1 MSFFRNPLAAMSL
14 AGVVAGEML
23 PYNPSRI
30 LLQRNS
36 SLAYI
41 FEPSQG
47 QPGQSRFLSLDLSQT
62 ISTDDTPF
70 TTNSDTLP
78 FLEDRKQIPFT
89 PVMDTANGHI
99 VAVTGD
105 CAEGAEGIKIYTLS
119 PDEDGTGNGTWKEH
133 EASDKLGDQGEHAG
147 ANFLSAGMAFSGY
160 TNGSFADSTLYLF
173 GGMCPFTNSTA
184 DDWASKGN
192 YSNMM
197 LTMSAQNPDENDLDY
212 EISLAPGRGPPIAEA
227 GFTITGLPPTFSNAN
242 DGSLQYQQQDFVLL
256 GGHTQTAFIN
266 MSQVALFSL
275 PQESWTFLPV
285 KQPASANTELAVR
298 QDTKEVEPRSGHTA
312 VLSED
317 GASVIVFG
325 GWVGDISTPAQ
336 PQLAI
341 MSFGAGFGGRG
352 GWTWT
357 VPEQSDNGLGG
368 AGGLFG
374 HGATML
380 PGGIMMIVGGYS
392 IPAISSSSDKARRDT
407 SQFNEKVMLFNTTS
421 NSWIQ
426 SYTKPVEAAQQEEP
440 KSGALHKSSQKAGLG
455 VGLTFGVLLLVG
467 LVIFYFWYIRKLK
480 RQRESQER
488 LLATRASDN
497 SFGQPFLEKGA
508 MDNQQGPSV
517 IGDYWQQSN
526 SNEEYPWLQE
536 EVHQLGSTTGSFSD
550 KPSPTRGLRKGVPQK
565 NYQYHAAPRYDESRM
580 SRGSGQIHP
589 IAEHEDEDSISRV
602 PSGSGGPL
610 TEAQRQ
616 LREVERVLAPQRE
629 SKRWSDDPFRDP
641 EPNPLGSHPYMPL
654 DTGDTVRR
662 VPSNAGR
669 TVSPQRRHNPFD
681 QDGVPN
687 WTIDHHQEEPL
698 LFNSHGRIS
707 PTRSDERTSSTL
719 SDQSHRSTNSSNSI
733 TRTMSTR
740 TGAILAAATA
750 AAAAGTAMIPRSAS
764 RSPDRHSF
772 YEEPQFALHDLDRRS
787 PHSITR
793 ARTNTDPSINGAGN
807 ADAES
812 FKTARTSFV
821 QLQAEG
827 EALLGG
833 RRDDPYHR
841 ASAATATPRPQAMA
855 TSSAPAP
862 AQAQAQAQAHYSD
875 LVPAALHSRKR
886 PQGLIGSIRRAIG
899 AISTSDSRSFSLTAA
914 TTSSSPIHPP
924 DRSASSS
931 PNKFRAAVPRRAAS
945 DGGYLLRQK
954 RGRKDWQAPPGT
966 WEPYRDSDPDPGDW
980 GPEPVEDPRAAE
992 EDWDVEDA
1000 AAQRDVQVMFTV
1012 PKTRLRVV
1020 NDDMDRASLRSAS
1033 DGMLSR
1039 SGSTRTEAGLKSQAS
1054 QQMLKREG
1062 SRNLLRVKSEGN
1074 ARWLDDMAEN
1084 KEGEEEQ
1091 RYRD

>member
-41 FEPSQG
+41 FEPSQD
-47 QPGQSRFLSLDLSQT
+47 QSGQSRFLSLDLSQT

-70 TTNSDTLP
+70 TVNSETLP
-78 FLEDRKQIPFT
+78 FLEDGKQIPFT

-119 PDEDGTGNGTWKEH
+119 SDEGDQTGNGTWKEH

-147 ANFLSAGMAFSGY
+147 SNFLAAGMAFSGY
-160 TNGSFADSTLYLF
+160 TNGNFSDSTLYLF
-173 GGMCPFTNSTA
+173 GGMCPFANSTA
-184 DDWASKGN
+184 ETWASKAN

-197 LTMSAQNPDENDLDY
+197 LTMSAQSSNEDDLDY

-242 DGSLQYQQQDFVLL
+242 DGSPQYQQQDFVLL
-256 GGHTQTAFIN
+256 GGHTQGAFIN

-317 GASVIVFG
+317 GASVIIFG
-325 GWVGDISTPAQ
+325 GWVGDVSTPAQ

-357 VPEQSDNGLGG
+357 VPEQDDNGFGG

-380 PGGIMMIVGGYS
+380 PGGIMMVVGGYS
-392 IPAISSSSDKARRDT
+392 IPATSSDKIRRDT
-407 SQFNEKVMLFNTTS
+407 SQFNDKVMLFNTTS

-440 KSGALHKSSQKAGLG
+440 DPGALHKTSQKAGLG

-467 LVIFYFWYIRKLK
+467 LVVFYFWYIRKLR

-488 LLATRASDN
+488 LLASRASDN
-497 SFGQPFLEKGA
+497 SFGQPFLEKGG
-508 MDNQQGPSV
+508 MENQHGPSV
-517 IGDYWQQSN
+517 IGDYWQQSH
-526 SNEEYPWLQE
+526 SNEEYPWMQE
-536 EVHQLGSTTGSFSD
+536 DATQLGNTTGLFSD

-565 NYQYHAAPRYDESRM
+565 NYQYHAAPRYDDNRM

-589 IAEHEDEDSISRV
+589 IAEHEDEDSISRI
-602 PSGSGGPL
+602 PSGSGGPSL

-629 SKRWSDDPFRDP
+629 SQRWSDDPFRDP
-641 EPNPLGSHPYMPL
+641 EPNPLGSHPYTPL
-654 DTGDTVRR
+654 DRGDTVRR
-662 VPSNAGR
+662 VPTNAGR
-669 TVSPQRRHNPFD
+669 TLSPQRRHNPFD

-687 WTIDHHQEEPL
+687 WTIDHHPDEPL

-707 PTRSDERTSSTL
+707 PSRSDDRTSSTL
-719 SDQSHRSTNSSNSI
+719 SDQSHRSTTSSNSI

-740 TGAILAAATA
+740 TGAMLAAAV
-750 AAAAGTAMIPRSAS
+750 AAAGTTMVPRSAS

-772 YEEPQFALHDLDRRS
+772 SEEPQIALRDTGCKS
-787 PHSITR
+787 PHSMTR
-793 ARTNTDPSINGAGN
+793 ARTNTDPSINGAGG

-812 FKTARTSFV
+812 FMTARTSFV
-821 QLQAEG
+821 QLQAES

-833 RRDDPYHR
+833 RRDDPYQR
-841 ASAATATPRPQAMA
+841 ASAATARPQTIA
-855 TSSAPAP
+855 TAP
-862 AQAQAQAQAHYSD
+862 AQYPN

-899 AISTSDSRSFSLTAA
+899 AISTGDSRSFSLTAA
-914 TTSSSPIHPP
+914 TTSSSPMHPP

-931 PNKFRAAVPRRAAS
+931 PNKIRPIVPRRAAS
-945 DGGYLLRQK
+945 DGGHLLRQK
-954 RGRKDWQAPPGT
+954 RGRKDWQAPAGT

-980 GPEPVEDPRAAE
+980 GPEPADTNAAE
-992 EDWDVEDA
+992 EDWDVENA
-1000 AAQRDVQVMFTV
+1000 ATQRDVQVMFTV

-1033 DGMLSR
+1033 DSLLSR
-1039 SGSTRTEAGLKSQAS
+1039 NGSTRTETGLRSQGSKSMLRSQGS

-1062 SRNLLRVKSEGN
+1062 SRNLVRVKSEGN
-1074 ARWLDDMAEN
+1074 SRWLNDMAEN
-1084 KEGEEEQ
+1084 KEEEQEQ

>member
-1 MSFFRNPLAAMSL
+1 MGLLRNPLAAVAL
-14 AGVVAGEML
+14 ARIVSGQAL

-41 FEPSQG
+41 FEPSQD
-47 QPGQSRFLSLDLSQT
+47 QQGQSRFLSLDISQT
-62 ISTDDTPF
+62 ITTTNTPF
-70 TTNSDTLP
+70 TTNSETLP
-78 FLEDRKQIPFT
+78 FLEDGKQTPFT
-89 PVMDTANGHI
+89 PIMDTANGHI

-105 CAEGAEGIKIYTLS
+105 CSQGAGGIKIYTLS
-119 PDEDGTGNGTWKEH
+119 LDKDSETGNGTWMEQ
-133 EASDKLGDQGEHAG
+133 EATSEKLGDQGEHAG
-147 ANFLSAGMAFSGY
+147 ANYLASGMAFSGY
-160 TNGSFADSTLYLF
+160 TNGSLSDSTIYLF
-173 GGMCPFTNSTA
+173 GGMCPFANTTVET
-184 DDWASKGN
+184 WASDGN

-197 LTMSAQNPDENDLDY
+197 LSMGAESSNGDELNYD
-212 EISLAPGRGPPIAEA
+212 ISLAPGRGPPIAEA
-227 GFTITGLPPTFSNAN
+227 GFTITGLPPTFSNTN
-242 DGSLQYQQQDFVLL
+242 DGSSQYQQQDFVLL
-256 GGHTQTAFIN
+256 GGHTETAFIN

-285 KQPASANTELAVR
+285 TQPLDVNTKLAIR
-298 QDTKEVEPRSGHTA
+298 QSTQDVEPRSGHTS

-317 GASVIVFG
+317 GTSIIVFG
-325 GWVGDISTPAQ
+325 GWVGDIHTPAQ
-336 PQLAI
+336 PQLAV
-341 MSFGAGFGGRG
+341 MQFGSGFGGRG

-357 VPEQSDNGLGG
+357 VPQQTDSGLGD
-368 AGGLFG
+368 AGGLYG

-380 PGGIMMIVGGYS
+380 PGGVMMVVGGYS
-392 IPAISSSSDKARRDT
+392 IPSSSSPTSRRDT
-407 SQFNEKVMLFNTTS
+407 SSFNDKVMLFNTTS

-426 SYTKPVEAAQQEEP
+426 SYKKPVESAQQEEQKP
-440 KSGALHKSSQKAGLG
+440 GALSKNSQKAGLG
-455 VGLTFGVLLLVG
+455 VGLAFGVLLLVG
-467 LVIFYFWYIRKLK
+467 LVIFYFWYIRKL
-480 RQRESQER
+480 RRERETDQR
-488 LLATRASDN
+488 LIASRGTDG
-497 SFGQPFLEKGA
+497 SFGQPFLEKGGL
-508 MDNQQGPSV
+508 DGQNDGPSV
-517 IGDYWQQSN
+517 IGDYWQQSR

-536 EVHQLGSTTGSFSD
+536 EADQMGNTTGLFTD

-565 NYQYHAAPRYDESRM
+565 NYQYHAAPRYDDKRVSQA
-580 SRGSGQIHP
+580 SGNIHP
-589 IAEHEDEDSISRV
+589 IAEHEDEDVISRI
-602 PSGSGGPL
+602 SSRGSEHPM

-629 SKRWSDDPFRDP
+629 SQRLSSDPFRDP
-641 EPNPLGSHPYMPL
+641 EPNPLGSHPYTPL
-654 DTGDTVRR
+654 ERGDTVRR
-662 VPSNAGR
+662 VPTNASQ
-669 TVSPQRRHNPFD
+669 TVAPSRRHNPFEL
-681 QDGVPN
+681 DGVPN
-687 WTIDHHQEEPL
+687 WTTDHQADEPL
-698 LFNSHGRIS
+698 LVHSNGRIS
-707 PTRSDERTSSTL
+707 PSRSDDRTSSTL

-740 TGAILAAATA
+740 TGAILAAAA
-750 AAAAGTAMIPRSAS
+750 AAANTAMRSS
-764 RSPDRHSF
+764 SKSPDRHSF
-772 YEEPQFALHDLDRRS
+772 SEEPYIPMRETGRRS

-793 ARTNTDPSINGAGN
+793 ARTNTDPSINGANG

-841 ASAATATPRPQAMA
+841 AIAANTRSATTP
-855 TSSAPAP
+855 TSPTYYP
-862 AQAQAQAQAHYSD
+862 DRD

-886 PQGLIGSIRRAIG
+886 PQGLMGSIRRAIG
-899 AISTSDSRSFSLTAA
+899 AISTGDSRSFSLTTA
-914 TTSSSPIHPP
+914 TTSSTQMQYP

-931 PNKFRAAVPRRAAS
+931 PNKSRPIVPRRAAS

-954 RGRKDWQAPPGT
+954 RGRKDWQAPAGT

-980 GPEPVEDPRAAE
+980 GPEPNDVHAAE
-992 EDWDVEDA
+992 EDWDVENA

-1039 SGSTRTEAGLKSQAS
+1039 NSSTRTDAGLKSQ
-1054 QQMLKREG
+1054 G
-1062 SRNLLRVKSEGN
+1062 SRSALRSQGSQNLLRKESSRVKSEGN
-1074 ARWLDDMAEN
+1074 SRWLNDMAEDR
-1084 KEGEEEQ
+1084 EEEHE

>member
-1 MSFFRNPLAAMSL
+1 MSFFRNPLAAMTL

-41 FEPSQG
+41 FEPSQD
-47 QPGQSRFLSLDLSQT
+47 QPGQSKFLSLDLSQT

-70 TTNSDTLP
+70 TTNTDTLP
-78 FLEDRKQIPFT
+78 FLEDGKQIPFT

-119 PDEDGTGNGTWKEH
+119 PDEDGQTGNGTWKEH

-147 ANFLSAGMAFSGY
+147 ANFLAAGMAFSGY
-160 TNGSFADSTLYLF
+160 TNGSFSDSTLYLF
-173 GGMCPFTNSTA
+173 GGMCPFANSTTET
-184 DDWASKGN
+184 WASAGN

-242 DGSLQYQQQDFVLL
+242 DGSPQYQQQDFVLL

-275 PQESWTFLPV
+275 PQESWTFLSV
-285 KQPASANTELAVR
+285 KQPNSANTELAVR
-298 QDTKEVEPRSGHTA
+298 QNTQEVEPRSGHTA

-325 GWVGDISTPAQ
+325 GWVGDINTPAQ

-357 VPEQSDNGLGG
+357 VPEQSDNGLSG

-392 IPAISSSSDKARRDT
+392 IPALSASSDKTRRDT
-407 SQFNEKVMLFNTTS
+407 SQFNEKVMLFNTSS

-440 KSGALHKSSQKAGLG
+440 KPGALHKSSQKAGLG

-467 LVIFYFWYIRKLK
+467 LVVFYFWYIRKLK

-488 LLATRASDN
+488 LLATRASDG
-497 SFGQPFLEKGA
+497 SFGQPFLEKGE
-508 MDNQQGPSV
+508 MEGQHSGPSV
-517 IGDYWQQSN
+517 IGDYWQQSR
-526 SNEEYPWLQE
+526 SNEEYPWMQE
-536 EVHQLGSTTGSFSD
+536 EVHQLGNTTGLFSD

-565 NYQYHAAPRYDESRM
+565 NYQYHAAPRYDEKRM

-589 IAEHEDEDSISRV
+589 IAEHEDEDSISRI
-602 PSGSGGPL
+602 PSGSGGPPL

-616 LREVERVLAPQRE
+616 LMAVERVLAPQRE
-629 SKRWSDDPFRDP
+629 SQRWSEDPFRDP
-641 EPNPLGSHPYMPL
+641 EPNPLGSHPYTPL

-662 VPSNAGR
+662 VPTNAGR
-669 TVSPQRRHNPFD
+669 TVSPQRRNNPHNPFD

-687 WTIDHHQEEPL
+687 WTIDHHPDEPL
-698 LFNSHGRIS
+698 LFNSYGRVS

-719 SDQSHRSTNSSNSI
+719 SDQSHRSTNSSNSL

-740 TGAILAAATA
+740 TGALLAAA
-750 AAAAGTAMIPRSAS
+750 AAAAGSVMIPRSAS

-772 YEEPQFALHDLDRRS
+772 SEEPQLALRDVGRNS

-793 ARTNTDPSINGAGN
+793 TRTNTDPSINGAGN

-812 FKTARTSFV
+812 FMTARTSFV

-841 ASAATATPRPQAMA
+841 ASAATTTARPQTIAATP
-855 TSSAPAP
+855 
-862 AQAQAQAQAHYSD
+862 AHYSD

-899 AISTSDSRSFSLTAA
+899 AISTDSRSFSLTAA
-914 TTSSSPIHPP
+914 TASSSPMHPP
-924 DRSASSS
+924 DRSASAS
-931 PNKFRAAVPRRAAS
+931 PNKYRAAVPRRAAS

-954 RGRKDWQAPPGT
+954 RGRKDWQAPAGT

-980 GPEPVEDPRAAE
+980 GPEPAEDTRAAE
-992 EDWDVEDA
+992 EDWDVENA

-1039 SGSTRTEAGLKSQAS
+1039 SGSTRTEAGLKSQGS
-1054 QQMLKREG
+1054 RDMLKREG
-1062 SRNLLRVKSEGN
+1062 SRNLVRVKSEGN
-1074 ARWLDDMAEN
+1074 SRWLDDMAEN
-1084 KEGEEEQ
+1084 KEGEEQQQQ